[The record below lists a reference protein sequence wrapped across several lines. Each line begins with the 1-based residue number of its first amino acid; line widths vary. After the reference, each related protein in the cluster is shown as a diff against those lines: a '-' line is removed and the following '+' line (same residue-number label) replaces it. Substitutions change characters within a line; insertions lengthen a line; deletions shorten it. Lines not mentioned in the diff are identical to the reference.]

1 MQYRKPLATLA
12 LSVALAVGTVPGLA
26 AAQAHDHGNGAAT
39 IELTLNEG
47 ARWQGDENMHKG
59 MDAIRA
65 TMAASL
71 DAVHDDTLTADAA
84 KEIAAE
90 VQAQVDFMVETCV
103 LAPEVDEQF
112 HLVLGQVLEGISELE
127 SGDAPRDGAV
137 KIVEALNAYGEHFE
151 HPGWQMID

>member
-1 MQYRKPLATLA
+1 MQYRKSLATLA
-12 LSVALAVGTVPGLA
+12 MSVALALGTFPGLA

-65 TMAASL
+65 TMAANL
-71 DAVHDDTLTADAA
+71 DAIHDNTLTADAA
-84 KEIAAE
+84 NAIAAE
-90 VQAQVDFMVETCV
+90 VQVQVDFMVENCV

-112 HLVLGQVLEGISELE
+112 HLVLGHVLEGISDLE
-127 SGDAPRDGAV
+127 AGDAAQQGAV
-137 KIVEALNAYGEHFE
+137 KIVQVLNAYGEHFE
-151 HPGWQMID
+151 HPGWEPLA